1 MILKEINMLKVIN
14 RFVFIFLCFFY
25 SLITNASEIKNN
37 STQFLEKDI
46 IEWQLVAIDHLSN
59 KSIEPEIFYN
69 QLKKIKNIIIKSSKD
84 KLIIDE
90 TNTVNVYQTPDDL
103 LPNNQLLL
111 KKILK
116 KLNLTYQQQDYQH
129 YTIKTLPTRYDLN
142 QSVVVI
148 SNYLFLFTNNEI
160 VLAFKIKQEI
170 QHELAK
176 IDSKL
181 NITHIP
187 LNNRYWSSEN
197 ELGVFT
203 TISDEYNYF
212 FKGTLEESDLM
223 LLKIKSNKKIKL
235 LLLFSYNEN
244 SSSNLSLISLSNDF
258 DVIDRLEIGEIY
270 ELEDGGIVTE
280 YSIDAN
286 YLITL
291 NKVEHRDNKSPKSV
305 SKTFYKISDK
315 GKFIKVNK

>member
-1 MILKEINMLKVIN
+1 MLKIIN
-14 RFVFIFLCFFY
+14 RSIFLFLYCVFA
-25 SLITNASEIKNN
+25 LQVNANQVKNN
-37 STQFLEKDI
+37 ANILLSQETIK
-46 IEWQLVAIDHLSN
+46 WQLVAIDHLSN
-59 KSIEPEIFYN
+59 ESNEPEIFHN
-69 QLKKIKNIIIKSSKD
+69 QLKKIKNIVIKSAKD

-90 TNTVNVYQTPDDL
+90 THSVNLNQTSDDL
-103 LPNNQLLL
+103 SPVNQQLLNNML
-111 KKILK
+111 E

-129 YTIKTLPTRYDLN
+129 YTINTLPTLYDLN

-170 QHELAK
+170 QHELAN
-176 IDSKL
+176 IESKL
-181 NITHIP
+181 NLTHLP

-203 TISDEYNYF
+203 PINNQFNYF
-212 FKGTLEESDLM
+212 FKGNIEESDLM

-235 LLLFSYNEN
+235 LLLFTYNEN
-244 SSSNLSLISLSNDF
+244 SSGNLSLISLTNDF

-270 ELEDGGIVTE
+270 ELEDGGIVTD

-286 YLITL
+286 FLITL
-291 NKVEHRDNKSPKSV
+291 NQVEHRNNQSPKLL
-305 SKTFYKISDK
+305 SKTYFKINEE
-315 GKFIKVNK
+315 GRFIQVQ

>member
-1 MILKEINMLKVIN
+1 MLKVIN

-25 SLITNASEIKNN
+25 SLIANASEIKNN
-37 STQFLEKDI
+37 YTQFLEKDI

-69 QLKKIKNIIIKSSKD
+69 QLKKIKNIVIKSSKD

-90 TNTVNVYQTPDDL
+90 TNTVNFNQTPDDL
-103 LPNNQLLL
+103 LPDNQLLL
-111 KKILK
+111 KKILE

-129 YTIKTLPTRYDLN
+129 YTIKTLPTLYDLN

-170 QHELAK
+170 QHELAN
-176 IDSKL
+176 IESKL
-181 NITHIP
+181 NLTHLP

-203 TISDEYNYF
+203 PINNQFNYF
-212 FKGTLEESDLM
+212 FKGNIEESDLM

-235 LLLFSYNEN
+235 LLLFTYNEN
-244 SSSNLSLISLSNDF
+244 SSGNLSLISLTNDF

-291 NKVEHRDNKSPKSV
+291 NQVEHRNNKSPKLL
-305 SKTFYKISDK
+305 SKTSYKISDK

>member
-1 MILKEINMLKVIN
+1 MILNEINMLKVIN

-37 STQFLEKDI
+37 STQFLENDI

-170 QHELAK
+170 QHELAN

-203 TISDEYNYF
+203 PINNQFNYF
-212 FKGTLEESDLM
+212 FKGNIEESDLM

-235 LLLFSYNEN
+235 LLLFTYNEN

-286 YLITL
+286 YLFFL
-291 NKVEHRDNKSPKSV
+291 N
-305 SKTFYKISDK
+305 
-315 GKFIKVNK
+315 

>member
-1 MILKEINMLKVIN
+1 MLKVIN

-25 SLITNASEIKNN
+25 SLIANASEIKNN
-37 STQFLEKDI
+37 YTQFLEKDI

-69 QLKKIKNIIIKSSKD
+69 QLKKIKNIVIKSSKD

-90 TNTVNVYQTPDDL
+90 TNTVNFNQTPDDL
-103 LPNNQLLL
+103 LPDNQLLL
-111 KKILK
+111 KKILE

-129 YTIKTLPTRYDLN
+129 YTIKTLPTLYDLN

-170 QHELAK
+170 QHELAN
-176 IDSKL
+176 IESKL
-181 NITHIP
+181 NLTHLP

-203 TISDEYNYF
+203 PINNQFNYF
-212 FKGTLEESDLM
+212 FKGNIEESDLM

-235 LLLFSYNEN
+235 LLLFTYNEN
-244 SSSNLSLISLSNDF
+244 SSSNLSLISLTNDF

-291 NKVEHRDNKSPKSV
+291 NQVEHRNNKSPKLL
-305 SKTFYKISDK
+305 SKTSYKISDK